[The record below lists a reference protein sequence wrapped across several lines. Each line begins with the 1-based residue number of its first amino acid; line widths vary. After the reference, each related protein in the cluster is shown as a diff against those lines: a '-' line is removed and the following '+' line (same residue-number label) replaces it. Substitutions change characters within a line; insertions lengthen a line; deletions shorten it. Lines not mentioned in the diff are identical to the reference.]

1 MRSRNQWHVFIYPTQ
16 QHSAAGAHARQC
28 RTAHRRRSSAP
39 LHKPLCHAIPFAAVR
54 WLALNQHPNTY
65 PCWCSSRSIS
75 RRLVGRAGAQRNSRA
90 HSGGACWGLAD
101 ARAIPGAVAAQAGTR
116 SRTRDARLSS
126 ADRRPPPFAPVG
138 ARHMHGTVQRSRRAQ
153 TCARAAAGALRR
165 CPARGRPPG
174 ARRRRA
180 RRACAGS
187 RARCPRGRCR
197 CARASG
203 TCPPSAPGPRSR

>member
-1 MRSRNQWHVFIYPTQ
+1 MPHCISRYVMPYHLLLCAGSPSTSIPTRT
-16 QHSAAGAHARQC
+16 HAG
-28 RTAHRRRSSAP
+28 
-39 LHKPLCHAIPFAAVR
+39 V
-54 WLALNQHPNTY
+54 HPGA
-65 PCWCSSRSIS
+65 SH